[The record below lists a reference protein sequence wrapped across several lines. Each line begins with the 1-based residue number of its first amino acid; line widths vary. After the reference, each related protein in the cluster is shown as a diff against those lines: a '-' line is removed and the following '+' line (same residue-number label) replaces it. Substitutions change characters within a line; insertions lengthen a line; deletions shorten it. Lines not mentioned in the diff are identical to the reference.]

1 MVFVPLWGHLVYFNK
16 LGVKM
21 EEKYLFEVDADV
33 DFLEFE
39 EAKHKVNKRQ
49 AKAIEELE
57 GGYEDETL

>member
-1 MVFVPLWGHLVYFNK
+1 
-16 LGVKM
+16 M
-21 EEKYLFEVDADV
+21 EEEYWFEVDV

-39 EAKHKVNKRQ
+39 EAKHKINKRQ